1 MQTKPIL
8 PWALVIVLS
17 LALIVMLVQQNQ
29 PAAVSQNQTET
40 ATPPVAIAASP
51 TAETPASNPSTT
63 PTNEQTTT
71 AKPADL
77 ITPSASPSQPDLT
90 PTSPAPTNASITGF
104 QPLAAPPNPVNIIDH
119 RAVALYDQIPPEFLQ
134 EAEKIRMVFFDRSVG
149 WNISSGLDCL
159 AAPSWAASPSHCR
172 RYFTSQVVCAPDPN
186 SNQVKTYTGRDAAI
200 PAAIRFPGGN
210 DRSNIEFVLSEG
222 AYWFEELQYFLNQVP
237 QYADRQIITYGHNY
251 LQVTSASDIAD
262 VYFDPSYDGPNLY
275 DLVGLEAQ
283 YPDKTFVYWTTSL
296 ARNIGTDVSR
306 RFNEQM
312 REWART
318 NNRILYDLAD
328 ILSHT
333 PEGEACLSDSGNPVI
348 CCAYTTESEGGH
360 LGAVSAGK
368 LQAAKAM
375 WVLLA
380 QLAGW
385 QPNIP

>member
-1 MQTKPIL
+1 MQSKSIL
-8 PWALVIVLS
+8 PWALVIALG
-17 LALIVMLVQQNQ
+17 LALIIVLVQQNQ
-29 PAAVSQNQTET
+29 PAQVSALPSLTPSIAAASLPSPTTPALSPTQTT
-40 ATPPVAIAASP
+40 AQPTDVPAAASPVPTNTPPDSSPTQAAATSSPAATPAGVGIQPLATPPIP
-51 TAETPASNPSTT
+51 
-63 PTNEQTTT
+63 
-71 AKPADL
+71 
-77 ITPSASPSQPDLT
+77 IHM
-90 PTSPAPTNASITGF
+90 
-104 QPLAAPPNPVNIIDH
+104 IDH
-119 RAVALYDQIPPEFLQ
+119 RAVALFDQIPDEYLR

-186 SNQVKTYTGRDAAI
+186 SNQVKTYTGRDSVI
-200 PAAIRFPGGN
+200 PSAIRFPGGN

-222 AYWFEELQYFLNQVP
+222 AYWYEELQYFLDQVP

-251 LQVTSASDIAD
+251 LQVTDTSNIAD
-262 VYFDPSYDGPNLY
+262 VYFDPNFDGPNLY
-275 DLVGLEAQ
+275 QLVALEEQ

-333 PEGEACLSDSGNPVI
+333 PDGNACLSDSGNPVI
-348 CCAYTTESEGGH
+348 CCEYTTESEGGH

-375 WVLLA
+375 WVMLA

-385 QPNIP
+385 QPTLP

>member
-1 MQTKPIL
+1 MQNKTIL
-8 PWALVIVLS
+8 PWALVIVLG
-17 LALIVMLVQQNQ
+17 LALILVLMRQNQ
-29 PAAVSQNQTET
+29 PAAVSQSPTQTQSVSTPPLSSATLAAPSPAPTITAPPTET
-40 ATPPVAIAASP
+40 AAAYPAGMSTATVSNPPP
-51 TAETPASNPSTT
+51 AEPTPAS
-63 PTNEQTTT
+63 
-71 AKPADL
+71 
-77 ITPSASPSQPDLT
+77 
-90 PTSPAPTNASITGF
+90 PTSPAVTGI
-104 QPLAAPPNPVNIIDH
+104 QPLANAPIPLNIIDH
-119 RAVALYDQIPPEFLQ
+119 RAVALFDQIPPEYVQ
-134 EAEKIRMVFFDRSVG
+134 KAEQIRMVFFDRSVG

-172 RYFTSQVVCAPDPN
+172 RYFTGQVVCAAPSD
-186 SNQVKTYTGRDAAI
+186 QVKTYTSRDSVI
-200 PAAIRFPGGN
+200 PASIRFPGGH

-222 AYWFEELQYFLNQVP
+222 AYWYEELQYFLNQVP

-251 LQVTSASDIAD
+251 LQVTNTSDIAE
-262 VYFDPSYDGPNLY
+262 VYFDPNYSGPNIFELAA
-275 DLVGLEAQ
+275 LETQ

-312 REWART
+312 REWAKA
-318 NNRILYDLAD
+318 NNRILFDLAD

-333 PEGEACLSDSGNPVI
+333 SDGQACLSDSGNPVI
-348 CCAYTTESEGGH
+348 CCEYTTESEGGH

-385 QPNIP
+385 QPNLP

>member
-1 MQTKPIL
+1 MKSKQIL
-8 PWALVIVLS
+8 PWALVMVLG
-17 LALIVMLVQQNQ
+17 LALIFVLVRQNPSPPVSQ
-29 PAAVSQNQTET
+29 LPSPTRTVATPDRPSATPAAPLPTATNAIPPTET
-40 ATPPVAIAASP
+40 TAAYPAALSTATAGNPPPEEP
-51 TAETPASNPSTT
+51 TPLPPANPSG
-63 PTNEQTTT
+63 
-71 AKPADL
+71 L
-77 ITPSASPSQPDLT
+77 GI
-90 PTSPAPTNASITGF
+90 
-104 QPLAAPPNPVNIIDH
+104 QPLAAPPIPVNIIDH
-119 RAVALYDQIPPEFLQ
+119 RAVALFDQIPPEFVQ
-134 EAEKIRMVFFDRSVG
+134 KAAQIRMVFFDRSVG

-186 SNQVKTYTGRDAAI
+186 SNQVKTYTGRDASI
-200 PAAIRFPGGN
+200 PAPIRFAGGN

-222 AYWFEELQYFLNQVP
+222 AYWYEELQYFLNQVP

-251 LQVTSASDIAD
+251 LQVTNTSDIAD
-262 VYFDPSYDGPNLY
+262 VYFDPNYEGPNLY
-275 DLVGLEAQ
+275 ELAALEGQ

-312 REWART
+312 RQWART
-318 NNRILYDLAD
+318 NNRILFDLAD

-333 PEGEACLSDSGNPVI
+333 PEGQACLSDSGNPVI
-348 CCAYTTESEGGH
+348 CCEYTTESEGGH

-375 WVLLA
+375 WVMLA

-385 QPNIP
+385 QPNTP

>member
-1 MQTKPIL
+1 MKNRSIL
-8 PWALVIVLS
+8 PWALVVILGA
-17 LALIVMLVQQNQ
+17 ALIFVLIRQTQ
-29 PAAVSQNQTET
+29 PAAVSQQPTSIPTTLEPGK
-40 ATPPVAIAASP
+40 TPPGETIPAPTSTTAPTVTDTRAASP
-51 TAETPASNPSTT
+51 SPLPTSEAGNPTAIEPPS
-63 PTNEQTTT
+63 
-71 AKPADL
+71 
-77 ITPSASPSQPDLT
+77 TPSAT
-90 PTSPAPTNASITGF
+90 TAPIAGV
-104 QPLAAPPNPVNIIDH
+104 QPLAVPPIPVNIIDH
-119 RAVALYDQIPPEFLQ
+119 RAAALFDQIPPEYLR

-172 RYFTSQVVCAPDPN
+172 RYFTSQVVCAAPSD
-186 SNQVKTYTGRDAAI
+186 QVKTYTSRDAVI

-222 AYWFEELQYFLNQVP
+222 AYWYEELQYFLDRVP

-251 LQVTSASDIAD
+251 LQVTDSSDIAD
-262 VYFDPSYDGPNLY
+262 VYFDPNYDGPNLY
-275 DLVGLEAQ
+275 ELAALETK

-312 REWART
+312 RDWAKA
-318 NNRILYDLAD
+318 NNRILFDLAD

-333 PEGEACLSDSGNPVI
+333 TDGQACLSDNGNPVI
-348 CCAYTTESEGGH
+348 CCEYTTESEGGH

-368 LQAAKAM
+368 LQAAKAL
-375 WVLLA
+375 WVMLA

-385 QPNIP
+385 QPNQP